1 MTSKSTSDAYSSSG
15 RQGRAFPSSTSVA
28 LACTA
33 AAAAAE
39 PAAWSPDENLD
50 TSVLHIS
57 SVPGDRG
64 SARRLRA
71 ATLTLPAWR
80 HADDARSS
88 FASSEASWAASLGL
102 EFPTLVNAISH
113 GSRSTMSPLSTNAN
127 LCRLL
132 MRPSGEWSRAG
143 MRYHNL
149 IARRSEFGV
158 TESRF
163 GRCSSIAWLSCL
175 LYTSPSPRD

>member
-1 MTSKSTSDAYSSSG
+1 MCSTSL
-15 RQGRAFPSSTSVA
+15 RFPVIVA
-28 LACTA
+28 LQDGC
-33 AAAAAE
+33 
-39 PAAWSPDENLD
+39 
-50 TSVLHIS
+50 VL
-57 SVPGDRG
+57 
-64 SARRLRA
+64 LL
-71 ATLTLPAWR
+71 LTPPAWR

-88 FASSEASWAASLGL
+88 FASSEASRAASLGL
-102 EFPTLVNAISH
+102 EFPPLVNVTSH
-113 GSRSTMSPLSTNAN
+113 GSRSTMSPLSTNVH

-163 GRCSSIAWLSCL
+163 GRCSPMAWLKM
-175 LYTSPSPRD
+175 PST